1 MVVLEPSTRI
11 SNWTDQPTRI
21 HVDSSMYGT
30 YSHLNKNKPKNVL
43 LYTKMLPSHF
53 FFSLIPNF
61 AKVFESRPCA
71 MFKTARNIPETS
83 GLDVHFKNLYFYQL
97 RRKMFMGAYIS
108 KGNGHILKNY
118 LAVKKTVR
126 PLSGWRKTHMEILFC
141 SSKLLSHIIYVC
153 VVVFCTFKDLKE
165 FQFSCHFFFQ
175 YKSINSK

>member
-1 MVVLEPSTRI
+1 MVRI
-11 SNWTDQPTRI
+11 PTWIKINQRTCFCI
-21 HVDSSMYGT
+21 RKCCQVT
-30 YSHLNKNKPKNVL
+30 
-43 LYTKMLPSHF
+43 F

-97 RRKMFMGAYIS
+97 RREMFMGTYIS

-126 PLSGWRKTHMEILFC
+126 PLSGWRKTHMEIVFC

-153 VVVFCTFKDLKE
+153 AVVLFYIQRFERISVFLSFFSIQIYKIEIVANHVKIGTKDFE
-165 FQFSCHFFFQ
+165 FGFT
-175 YKSINSK
+175 Y